1 MTVRHHRELFENV
14 RKRTGMYVVPE
25 TYEMVAAFVFGY
37 DCACE
42 GGLLAGFRE
51 WLVLRLDGGANLAWP
66 GLVLDVAFPR
76 SKDRAS
82 RELSRSAKAQRHAID
97 TLFTLIDEF
106 DSVRAERDG
115 LKDIYVRYDRWQAE
129 QAARPV

>member
-1 MTVRHHRELFENV
+1 MRHHRELFENV

-25 TYEMVAAFVFGY
+25 TYEMVTTFIFGY
-37 DCACE
+37 DSAYE
-42 GGLLAGFRE
+42 GGVLVGFYE
-51 WLVLRLDGGANLAWP
+51 WLVLRLGRSSCLGWP

-76 SKDRAS
+76 SKNPS